1 MTGEVMINKNIFR
14 RFVIFLPL
22 VIFLFAGTLIAQSG
36 SVKYVYTIDYPMG
49 GKAAYIDWVKSIVS
63 TLQKPDELVSIA
75 SYDNYF
81 NESPRRVV
89 EFEFENNIDAAK
101 YFDNPEIRNVV
112 DQTVDHGITRDI
124 LILNKRGDYNAGEGG
139 RHKIK
144 YFYSLDYGVGNKTGS
159 LDMVKSIVK
168 TLQIP
173 EEVKRITSYDNYFNA
188 SPNRVI
194 EFEFDSMEDAVK
206 YFAMP
211 QIKNVIENSVN
222 MSMHHKCSIL
232 ELRGDYNKN

>member
-1 MTGEVMINKNIFR
+1 MHNKNLLK
-14 RFVIFLPL
+14 RFVIFIPMA
-22 VIFLFAGTLIAQSG
+22 IFLFAGILSAQSS

-63 TLQKPDELVSIA
+63 TLQKPSELVSIA
-75 SYDNYF
+75 SYDNYL

-101 YFDNPEIRNVV
+101 YFDNPEIRNVI
-112 DQTVDHGITRDI
+112 DQTVDHGITKDI
-124 LILNKRGDYNAGEGG
+124 LILNKRGDYNAGKGG

-144 YFYSLDYGVGNKTGS
+144 YVYSLDYGVGNKTAYI
-159 LDMVKSIVK
+159 DMVKSIVK

-206 YFAMP
+206 YFALP

-222 MSMHHKCSIL
+222 MSMNHSCSIL

>member
-1 MTGEVMINKNIFR
+1 MSKGKSF
-14 RFVIFLPL
+14 PL
-22 VIFLFAGTLIAQSG
+22 IIVLFILSLSLSENVLYAQSG
-36 SVKYVYTIDYPMG
+36 SIKYVYTIDYPMN

-75 SYDNYF
+75 SYDNYL
-81 NESPRRVV
+81 NESPRRIV

-101 YFDNPEIRNVV
+101 YFDDPEVRDVV
-112 DQTVDHGITRDI
+112 DQTVDHGITREI
-124 LILNKRGDYNAGEGG
+124 LVLKKRSDYNPGEGG

-144 YFYSLDYGVGNKTGS
+144 YAYSLDYGVGNKTAYIE
-159 LDMVKSIVK
+159 MVRTIVK

-173 EEVKRITSYDNYFNA
+173 KEVKRITSYDNYFNS

-194 EFEFDSMEDAVK
+194 EFEFDSMEDAVT

-211 QIKNVIENSVN
+211 QIKDVIDNSVN
-222 MSMHHKCSIL
+222 MSLNHKCSIL

>member
-1 MTGEVMINKNIFR
+1 MSKGKNFPLIIVLF
-14 RFVIFLPL
+14 ILSLFLSENL
-22 VIFLFAGTLIAQSG
+22 SQAQSG
-36 SVKYVYTIDYPMG
+36 SIKYVYTIDYPMN
-49 GKAAYIDWVKSIVS
+49 GKAEYLDWVKSIVS

-75 SYDNYF
+75 SYDNYL
-81 NESPRRVV
+81 NESPRRIV

-101 YFDNPEIRNVV
+101 YFDDPEVRNVV
-112 DQTVDHGITRDI
+112 DQTVDHGITREI
-124 LILNKRGDYNAGEGG
+124 LVLKKRSDYNPGEGG

-144 YFYSLDYGVGNKTGS
+144 YAYSLDYGVGNKTAYIE
-159 LDMVKSIVK
+159 MVKTIVK

-173 EEVKRITSYDNYFNA
+173 KEIKRITSYDNYFNS

-206 YFAMP
+206 YFEMP
-211 QIKNVIENSVN
+211 QVKDVIENSVN
-222 MSMHHKCSIL
+222 MSINHKCSIL

>member
-1 MTGEVMINKNIFR
+1 MLKKNVLKYS
-14 RFVIFLPL
+14 VIFLPI
-22 VIFLFAGTLIAQSG
+22 VIFLFTGTLNAQTG

-75 SYDNYF
+75 SYDNYL

-89 EFEFENNIDAAK
+89 EFEFGNNIDAAK
-101 YFDNPEIRNVV
+101 YFDNPEIRNVL
-112 DQTVDHGITRDI
+112 DQTVNHGITKDVFI
-124 LILNKRGDYNAGEGG
+124 LSKRGDYNAGESG

-144 YFYSLDYGVGNKTGS
+144 YFYSLDYGVGNKDAYI
-159 LDMVKSIVK
+159 DMVKSIVK

-173 EEVKRITSYDNYFNA
+173 KEVKRITSYDNYFNA

-194 EFEFDSMEDAVK
+194 EFEFDSIDDAVK

-211 QIKNVIENSVN
+211 QIKDVIENSVN
-222 MSMHHKCSIL
+222 MSKNHSCSIL
-232 ELRGDYNKN
+232 QLRSDYNKN

>member
-1 MTGEVMINKNIFR
+1 MLNRKIYLMCFAS
-14 RFVIFLPL
+14 LAM
-22 VIFLFAGTLIAQSG
+22 FLFAGILKAQSG
-36 SVKYVYTIDYPMG
+36 SIKYVYTIDYPMG
-49 GKAAYIDWVKSIVS
+49 GKAAYIDWVKSVVS

-89 EFEFENNIDAAK
+89 EFEFEDNLDAAK

-124 LILNKRGDYNAGEGG
+124 LVLRKRGDYNPGEGRRG
-139 RHKIK
+139 KIK
-144 YFYSLDYGVGNKTGS
+144 YVYTIDYGVGNRTAY
-159 LDMVKSIVK
+159 LEMVKTVIK

-173 EEVKRITSYDNYFNA
+173 KEVKRITSYDNYFNS

-206 YFAMP
+206 YFEMP
-211 QIKNVIENSVN
+211 QIKDIVENSVN
-222 MSMHHKCSIL
+222 MSINHKSSVL